1 MATKYIRTQYNE
13 IIVFCEYLTHAEF
26 IEFEPKSAGFIT
38 FIVDSQGNPDCYC
51 WGESAS
57 LNLKSIE
64 TEDTDFARRQLLGRN
79 D

>member
-1 MATKYIRTQYNE
+1 MAAKYIRTQYNE
-13 IIVFCEYLTHAEF
+13 IIVFCEYLVHVEF
-26 IEFEPKSAGFIT
+26 NDFEPKSAGFIT
-38 FIVDSQGNPDCYC
+38 FIVDSQGNPDCFC

-64 TEDTDFARRQLLGRN
+64 TEDTELARLQILGRK